1 MFNSHALRL
10 KQLVFSGLSI
20 LYSVSPETRQE
31 RPPTPPKLRSRCDTG
46 YTDTLHQ
53 LPMPV
58 PFRP

>member
-31 RPPTPPKLRSRCDTG
+31 RPRSPPKLRSRCDTG
-46 YTDTLHQ
+46 YTDTWR
-53 LPMPV
+53 MAV
-58 PFRP
+58 